1 MLYPLD
7 GQVFTWGYT
16 MKLLLAAFSFWDWVM
31 GGAAGNNSGV
41 D

>member
-1 MLYPLD
+1 
-7 GQVFTWGYT
+7 

-31 GGAAGNNSGV
+31 GGAAGSNGGV